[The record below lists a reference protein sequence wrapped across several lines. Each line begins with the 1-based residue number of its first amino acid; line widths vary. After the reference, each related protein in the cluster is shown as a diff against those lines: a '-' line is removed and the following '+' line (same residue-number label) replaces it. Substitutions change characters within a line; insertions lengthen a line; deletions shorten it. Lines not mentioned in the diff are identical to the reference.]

1 MSVCRFFGYSKKD
14 DLINHDMEVL
24 MPKIYARYHKKF
36 LEQAIQ
42 KPPDLLSNKERQVF
56 GKHFSGFVFP
66 LWLSVKNLP
75 SFLSGR

>member
-1 MSVCRFFGYSKKD
+1 VFGYSKKEE
-14 DLINHDMEVL
+14 LVNHDVEVL
-24 MPKIYARYHKKF
+24 MPKIYAKNHKKF

-42 KPPDLLSNKERQVF
+42 KPPDLLSTKERQVF
-56 GKHFSGFVFP
+56 GKHHSGFIFP